1 MKRVLLLLSLLPLTA
16 LAQAPAPATP
26 APATPAPATPAPAPA
41 RPAPASPAAAKP
53 ATAGAPALTAA
64 QQAQVQK
71 QDAEMGAAALKAA
84 QLVDAN
90 RAGELWDGASAVARR
105 AVPKATFVS
114 QLAAER
120 TRLGALAGRGQPTIT
135 RVKYSPGAAVPE
147 GLYINVSFPTRFANS
162 AQPVRELVSFR
173 FDEDQVWRLAGY
185 SLRASAP

>member
-16 LAQAPAPATP
+16 LAQVPAPATP
-26 APATPAPATPAPAPA
+26 APASSRPAPVAPTATPAAPA
-41 RPAPASPAAAKP
+41 AP
-53 ATAGAPALTAA
+53 TLTPA

-84 QLVDAN
+84 QMVDAN

-105 AVPKATFVS
+105 AVPKAAFVS
-114 QLAAER
+114 QLGADR

-135 RVKYSPGAAVPE
+135 RVKYAAGAAVPE

-173 FDEDQVWRLAGY
+173 FDEDQTWRLAGY
-185 SLRASAP
+185 SLRASGP

>member
-16 LAQAPAPATP
+16 LAQA
-26 APATPAPATPAPAPA
+26 PAPATPAPAPA

-105 AVPKATFVS
+105 AVPKAAFVS
-114 QLAAER
+114 QLTTER

-135 RVKYSPGAAVPE
+135 RVGTAQVPRCRKGCTSTSVSRPVSP
-147 GLYINVSFPTRFANS
+147 T

>member
-26 APATPAPATPAPAPA
+26 APAPA

-53 ATAGAPALTAA
+53 ATADAPVLTAA

-71 QDAEMGAAALKAA
+71 QDAEMGAAAMKAA

-105 AVPKATFVS
+105 AVPKAAFVS
-114 QLAAER
+114 QLTSER
-120 TRLGALAGRGQPTIT
+120 SRLGALAGRGQPTIT
-135 RVKYSPGAAVPE
+135 RVKYSAGAAVPE
-147 GLYINVSFPTRFANS
+147 GLYINVSFPTHFANS

>member
-1 MKRVLLLLSLLPLTA
+1 MKRALLLLSLLPLTA
-16 LAQAPAPATP
+16 LAQAPA
-26 APATPAPATPAPAPA
+26 PAPAPA

-105 AVPKATFVS
+105 AVPKAAFVS
-114 QLAAER
+114 QLTTER
-120 TRLGALAGRGQPTIT
+120 ARLGALAGRGQPTIT
-135 RVKYSPGAAVPE
+135 RVKYSAGAAVQE

>member
-26 APATPAPATPAPAPA
+26 APAPA
-41 RPAPASPAAAKP
+41 RPAPTSPAAAKP

-64 QQAQVQK
+64 HQAQVQK

-162 AQPVRELVSFR
+162 VQPVRELVSFR

>member
-16 LAQAPAPATP
+16 LAQA
-26 APATPAPATPAPAPA
+26 PAPATPAPAPA

-64 QQAQVQK
+64 QQAQVLK

-105 AVPKATFVS
+105 AVPKATFVG

>member
-1 MKRVLLLLSLLPLTA
+1 MKRALLLLSLLPLTA
-16 LAQAPAPATP
+16 LAQA
-26 APATPAPATPAPAPA
+26 PAPATPAPAPA

-105 AVPKATFVS
+105 AVPKAAFVS
-114 QLAAER
+114 QLTTER
-120 TRLGALAGRGQPTIT
+120 ARLGALAGRGQPTIT
-135 RVKYSPGAAVPE
+135 RVKYSAGAAVPE
-147 GLYINVSFPTRFANS
+147 GLYINVNFPTRFANS

-173 FDEDQVWRLAGY
+173 FDEDQVWRLTGY

>member
-1 MKRVLLLLSLLPLTA
+1 MKRVLLLMSLMPIAA
-16 LAQAPAPATP
+16 LAQA
-26 APATPAPATPAPAPA
+26 PAPATPAPAPA

-53 ATAGAPALTAA
+53 LTAGAPALTAA
-64 QQAQVQK
+64 PISASCFCTC
-71 QDAEMGAAALKAA
+71 ACCAAAVRVA

-105 AVPKATFVS
+105 AVPKAAFVT
-114 QLAAER
+114 QLAGER
-120 TRLGALAGRGQPTIT
+120 TRLGAMAGRGQPTIT
-135 RVKYSPGAAVPE
+135 RVKYSAGAAVPE

-185 SLRASAP
+185 SLRASGP

>member
-16 LAQAPAPATP
+16 LAQV
-26 APATPAPATPAPAPA
+26 PAPATPAPAPS
-41 RPAPASPAAAKP
+41 RPAPVAPTATPAAP
-53 ATAGAPALTAA
+53 AAPTLTPA

-84 QLVDAN
+84 QMVDAN

-105 AVPKATFVS
+105 AVPKAAFVS
-114 QLAAER
+114 QLGADR

-135 RVKYSPGAAVPE
+135 RVKYAAGAAVPE

-173 FDEDQVWRLAGY
+173 FDEDQTWRLAGY
-185 SLRASAP
+185 SLRASGP

>member
-1 MKRVLLLLSLLPLTA
+1 MKRVLLLMSLMPIAA
-16 LAQAPAPATP
+16 LAQA
-26 APATPAPATPAPAPA
+26 PAPATPAPAPA

-53 ATAGAPALTAA
+53 LTAGAPALTAA

-71 QDAEMGAAALKAA
+71 QDAEMGAAAVRVA

-105 AVPKATFVS
+105 AVPKAAFVT
-114 QLAAER
+114 QLAGER
-120 TRLGALAGRGQPTIT
+120 TRLGAMAGRGQPTIT
-135 RVKYSPGAAVPE
+135 RVKYSAGAAVPE

-185 SLRASAP
+185 SLRASGP

>member
-26 APATPAPATPAPAPA
+26 APAPA
-41 RPAPASPAAAKP
+41 RPAPASPAVAKP

-162 AQPVRELVSFR
+162 VQPVRELVSFR